1 MMVSPTSI
9 THVADLDHDVLINLG
24 SSAALTLAVRLLL
37 LRGSRRRLLAL
48 ERVKQV
54 ADDFGGPR
62 TAAAALPQAGNLLLL
77 ILLLIIRGSDRQ
89 LGNLGLLLGSSIS
102 RFGLTSSG
110 SWGCGFGVRV
120 VALVGLALLPLAL
133 LLLLAVLSLLGG
145 KSLVLARLGLLLFC
159 HGRGFV
165 LARDRRRVR
174 GLRS

>member
-145 KSLVLARLGLLLFC
+145 KSLVLARLGLLFC